1 MRTTLK
7 TESRGPQETRKRAG
21 AGAAPASGWP
31 AIAASEG
38 KSEYGETPSFLF
50 CPPLTTRTAVRWSIT
65 HVQ

>member
-38 KSEYGETPSFLF
+38 KSDAMEHYPRAVAAGMQVRSVW
-50 CPPLTTRTAVRWSIT
+50 TAPVS
-65 HVQ
+65 V